1 MLYLLINGTADYYHR
16 KEAVPVN
23 TGDYI
28 EYTLRVYNEGDY
40 GDYAGYASQ
49 ITDYLPKGLKFYAI
63 VNQDGTWQ
71 ELSNNEAEQT
81 DNNFKIGKFK
91 ATYDATS
98 NKVVLNYI
106 ENEHDLICPQ
116 SSLANIIAR
125 LGAGYDLI
133 SYYTTELNKNNGS
146 VVSRDTYCYQEVKI
160 ICKVDNTVTDDA
172 STSVNN
178 YLTNISEIT
187 KAKVSTT
194 DGVVESKKRYC
205 TR

>member
-1 MLYLLINGTADYYHR
+1 M
-16 KEAVPVN
+16 
-23 TGDYI
+23 
-28 EYTLRVYNEGDY
+28 
-40 GDYAGYASQ
+40 
-49 ITDYLPKGLKFYAI
+49 KFYAI

-194 DGVVESKKRYC
+194 DGVVESKKDTVQDRDSVPGTINIGNEFNKQNQTVNLKTYYEKDC
-205 TR
+205 NDSTGVNDSYIEYYKHIQDEYDL